1 MSENEV
7 PPEGQN
13 GNLGICPYLKVYYDP
28 SLRFSFANEDN
39 YCHRVKHPQP
49 ISLQYQETMCLTPNY
64 ESCAVYKQALQGD
77 LPKGIQNDLTGQP
90 RRWRTQ
96 IAYILIPILVLGLML
111 VVLLVNYNSR
121 LSQNTGMSQASQ
133 TQNAVVIQE
142 SISATTTAQTVEPS
156 LAPTSTETS
165 IPTDTA
171 TPPPPASPPGLET
184 PFGVQNRYL
193 IHIALDGESVPI
205 LAKKYMTSSQ
215 VISLLNIYGDRTAI
229 WAGMPIVIM
238 PGRTDPKGV
247 QPMVAIH
254 ITQEIS
260 LEDLAKQYHITVD
273 DIRRE
278 NNLGPEDLIEAGRWL
293 VIPVR

>member
-1 MSENEV
+1 MSENGV

-13 GNLGICPYLKVYYDP
+13 GNLGLCPYLKVYYDP

-39 YCHRVKHPQP
+39 YCHRVRHPQP
-49 ISLQYQETMCLTPNY
+49 ISLHYQETMCLTTNY
-64 ESCAVYKQALQGD
+64 ESCAVYIQGLQGD
-77 LPKGIQNDLTGQP
+77 LPKGIQNEIATPP
-90 RRWRTQ
+90 RQWRKQ

-111 VVLLVNYNSR
+111 VILLVNYNSR
-121 LSQNTGMSQASQ
+121 ISQNTGLSQASK
-133 TQNAVVIQE
+133 TQNAVLIQE
-142 SISATTTAQTVEPS
+142 TFSAPTVAQTVEPS
-156 LAPTSTETS
+156 LAPTFTES
-165 IPTDTA
+165 PSPTETA
-171 TPPPPASPPGLET
+171 TPPPPASPPDLET
-184 PFGVQNRYL
+184 PFGLQNHYL

-205 LAKKYMTSSQ
+205 LAKKYKTSSQ

-238 PGRTDPKGV
+238 PGRIDPKGV

-260 LEDLAKQYHITVD
+260 LEDLAKQNHITAD

-278 NNLGPEDLIEAGRWL
+278 NNLGPDELIEAGRWL